1 MSAAA
6 RPASSGRSGQP
17 SILAIVLAVL
27 LPPVGVWIARGIG
40 FSFWVSL
47 ALTIL
52 AYVPGMIFSVVAVGR
67 PDLVARMRGR

>member
-1 MSAAA
+1 VSAAVRQA
-6 RPASSGRSGQP
+6 APRGSP
-17 SILAIVLAVL
+17 SIVAIALAVL

-47 ALTIL
+47 GLTIL
-52 AYVPGMIFSVVAVGR
+52 AYVPGMIFSVVAVAR